1 MKPRNLFNL
10 CFGLLASVALLTG
23 CSDSDSYDIKGSK
36 GNLAFFE
43 APALSNPY
51 VQPIY
56 STPAGVIG
64 GVGKPMKVFFQRPV
78 GKNTTV
84 SVKANAEAAQKF
96 LDDNGMDDYFIIPED
111 FFDYSM
117 AQATVLSGNS
127 ESTDEI
133 FVMVKNDKV
142 ETLREME
149 GTPFAAFT
157 IDEVSGDGESS
168 TSRNTYYA
176 IVNDII
182 VDDLHFV
189 SEDTE
194 NFGITFTP
202 VGNFGSVEIDRPF
215 EFAGTLTQDVEITL
229 TQDNSLLEDGELP
242 LPSGALV
249 IENNIVTASAGE
261 SVSDENI
268 EIYIPEEKF
277 TMLEP
282 NKTYIVPFRI
292 SISREDG
299 VSIEDAGEYY
309 MVITTS
315 ERISRDRATSADMV
329 GSPISADAMASWT
342 VTASQGS
349 ANISNVINQDDNVW
363 SRNRTYTID
372 LKQEY
377 KVSGLQI
384 YCYYA
389 PYGSYYC
396 ANNIKLELST
406 DGTNWIDCGTVT
418 NLPLDNTFQ
427 YYALYGGVPAR
438 YIRMYFGG
446 SNYYVYLDQLRV
458 YAQ

>member
-229 TQDNSLLEDGELP
+229 TQDNSLLEDG
-242 LPSGALV
+242 
-249 IENNIVTASAGE
+249 
-261 SVSDENI
+261 
-268 EIYIPEEKF
+268 
-277 TMLEP
+277 
-282 NKTYIVPFRI
+282 
-292 SISREDG
+292 
-299 VSIEDAGEYY
+299 
-309 MVITTS
+309 
-315 ERISRDRATSADMV
+315 
-329 GSPISADAMASWT
+329 
-342 VTASQGS
+342 
-349 ANISNVINQDDNVW
+349 
-363 SRNRTYTID
+363 
-372 LKQEY
+372 
-377 KVSGLQI
+377 
-384 YCYYA
+384 
-389 PYGSYYC
+389 
-396 ANNIKLELST
+396 
-406 DGTNWIDCGTVT
+406 
-418 NLPLDNTFQ
+418 
-427 YYALYGGVPAR
+427 
-438 YIRMYFGG
+438 
-446 SNYYVYLDQLRV
+446 
-458 YAQ
+458 